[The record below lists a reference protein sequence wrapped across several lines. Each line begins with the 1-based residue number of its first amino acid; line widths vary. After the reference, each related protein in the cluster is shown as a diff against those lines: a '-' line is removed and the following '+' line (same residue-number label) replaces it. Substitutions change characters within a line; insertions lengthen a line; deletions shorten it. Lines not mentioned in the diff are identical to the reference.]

1 MPPKFYYSFIG
12 KTCCFNNYEMKNVFN
27 MLDDL
32 LTIINYTAMQT

>member
-12 KTCCFNNYEMKNVFN
+12 KTCCFNNYEMTNVFN

-32 LTIINYTAMQT
+32 LTIINYTAIQT